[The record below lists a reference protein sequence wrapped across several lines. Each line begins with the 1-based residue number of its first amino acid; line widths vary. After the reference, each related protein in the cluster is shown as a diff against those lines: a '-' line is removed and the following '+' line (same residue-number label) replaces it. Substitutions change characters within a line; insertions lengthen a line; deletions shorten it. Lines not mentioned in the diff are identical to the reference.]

1 MERQLLIIITASLL
15 IFGCQQI
22 DLGMPSSAILI
33 EEQKPQVIVVEE
45 KPQDVWEYMMT
56 KTDLS
61 PYILDEQTNFYIN
74 KHISD
79 LEKFTEYLDK
89 SYYFIYYVIQ
99 ELEAADLPIEL
110 ALIPF
115 IESNYDPFSISPPG
129 AVGLWQFMP
138 TTGRAFNLER
148 SWWNEDRH
156 DPYRSTHAAIGYF
169 KYLFE
174 RFDNDIYLALA
185 AYNAG
190 PTYLEKQIKK
200 NKRRGL
206 KYDFWSLNLTNQ
218 VTEYVCLNT
227 LQ

>member
-1 MERQLLIIITASLL
+1 MERQLLIIITASFL

-22 DLGMPSSAILI
+22 DLGMPGSAISI

-45 KPQDVWEYMMT
+45 KPQDVWEYMMI

-115 IESNYDPFSISPPG
+115 IESVYAYYRKSI
-129 AVGLWQFMP
+129 
-138 TTGRAFNLER
+138 
-148 SWWNEDRH
+148 
-156 DPYRSTHAAIGYF
+156 
-169 KYLFE
+169 
-174 RFDNDIYLALA
+174 
-185 AYNAG
+185 
-190 PTYLEKQIKK
+190 
-200 NKRRGL
+200 
-206 KYDFWSLNLTNQ
+206 
-218 VTEYVCLNT
+218 
-227 LQ
+227 